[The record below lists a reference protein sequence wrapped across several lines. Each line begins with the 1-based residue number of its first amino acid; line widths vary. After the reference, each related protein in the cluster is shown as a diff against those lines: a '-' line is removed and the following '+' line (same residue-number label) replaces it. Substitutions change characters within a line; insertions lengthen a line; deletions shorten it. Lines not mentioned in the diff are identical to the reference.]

1 GSEMCIR
8 DSWSRGETA
17 GRPSYLGVS
26 GKPGVA
32 GSFLL
37 LLGPAEVWLKPAA
50 AAADTVPGDARALA
64 DAGWR
69 QVVSRF
75 DAGVTRQHR
84 H

>member
-1 GSEMCIR
+1 HR
-8 DSWSRGETA
+8 T
-17 GRPSYLGVS
+17 GRR
-26 GKPGVA
+26 
-32 GSFLL
+32 
-37 LLGPAEVWLKPAA
+37 
-50 AAADTVPGDARALA
+50 RALA

>member
-1 GSEMCIR
+1 
-8 DSWSRGETA
+8 
-17 GRPSYLGVS
+17 
-26 GKPGVA
+26 
-32 GSFLL
+32 
-37 LLGPAEVWLKPAA
+37 
-50 AAADTVPGDARALA
+50 

>member
-1 GSEMCIR
+1 
-8 DSWSRGETA
+8 
-17 GRPSYLGVS
+17 
-26 GKPGVA
+26 
-32 GSFLL
+32 
-37 LLGPAEVWLKPAA
+37 
-50 AAADTVPGDARALA
+50 RALA

>member
-1 GSEMCIR
+1 
-8 DSWSRGETA
+8 
-17 GRPSYLGVS
+17 
-26 GKPGVA
+26 
-32 GSFLL
+32 
-37 LLGPAEVWLKPAA
+37 
-50 AAADTVPGDARALA
+50 LA

>member
-1 GSEMCIR
+1 
-8 DSWSRGETA
+8 
-17 GRPSYLGVS
+17 
-26 GKPGVA
+26 
-32 GSFLL
+32 
-37 LLGPAEVWLKPAA
+37 
-50 AAADTVPGDARALA
+50 ALA

>member
-1 GSEMCIR
+1 
-8 DSWSRGETA
+8 TA

-50 AAADTVPGDARALA
+50 AAAGAVPGDARALA

-75 DAGVTRQHR
+75 DGGVTRQHR

>member
-1 GSEMCIR
+1 
-8 DSWSRGETA
+8 
-17 GRPSYLGVS
+17 
-26 GKPGVA
+26 
-32 GSFLL
+32 
-37 LLGPAEVWLKPAA
+37 
-50 AAADTVPGDARALA
+50 A

>member
-1 GSEMCIR
+1 CLS
-8 DSWSRGETA
+8 
-17 GRPSYLGVS
+17 
-26 GKPGVA
+26 
-32 GSFLL
+32 
-37 LLGPAEVWLKPAA
+37 PAA
-50 AAADTVPGDARALA
+50 PAPGPVRGDARALA